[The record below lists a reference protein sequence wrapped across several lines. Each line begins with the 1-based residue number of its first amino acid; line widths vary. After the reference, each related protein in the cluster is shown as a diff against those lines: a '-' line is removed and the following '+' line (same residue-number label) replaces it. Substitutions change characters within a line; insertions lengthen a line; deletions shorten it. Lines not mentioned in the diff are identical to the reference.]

1 VFTSDILKLADDRM
15 LDQKLAR
22 CARLREMATRLREL
36 APAEPSLMDQI
47 NAAANEAERVANQLE
62 VIEKDR

>member
-1 VFTSDILKLADDRM
+1 M